1 MDSDEAHFCAAR
13 LSYSSKRC
21 RPSWAKGARFST
33 SAPSLSPHVDCKALW
48 PLFPSSTWHES
59 LPLKSASYCCRSRK
73 ELRALTKDSDIL
85 FALKDTSDRSCPAC
99 KTRRLNVGLGS
110 TGLRVPKSGCY
121 LRCVQ
126 YRSPC
131 IIVPVLFTS
140 VLAYTLRIRLRVMP
154 SIDSPHVHDAAHQNA
169 RLANADHYNISQ
181 PTQDTHAVTRPNRGT
196 KSIALLA
203 T

>member
-21 RPSWAKGARFST
+21 RPSWAKSARFST
-33 SAPSLSPHVDCKALW
+33 SAPSLSPHVDCRALG
-48 PLFPSSTWHES
+48 PLFPTSTWHES

-73 ELRALTKDSDIL
+73 ELRALTKDSDIRL
-85 FALKDTSDRSCPAC
+85 ALKDTSDRSCPAC
-99 KTRRLNVGLGS
+99 KTRQLNDGLGS

-126 YRSPC
+126 YRSRC
-131 IIVPVLFTS
+131 IVPVLFPS

-154 SIDSPHVHDAAHQNA
+154 PIDHPHVHDAAHLNT
-169 RLANADHYNISQ
+169 RLANADHYNILRH
-181 PTQDTHAVTRPNRGT
+181 TKDTHAVTRLNREM